1 MEEEGLSEA
10 RKVVMAASLADI
22 SIRVCS
28 FSQTCYGHSWV
39 KTCFR
44 RSGAADRE
52 AQQGA
57 FQSISERTRLDSPPP
72 KTPLAPNIQTS

>member
-22 SIRVCS
+22 SIGVCS

-44 RSGAADRE
+44 RSGAAVDQG
-52 AQQGA
+52 QQLKA
-57 FQSISERTRLDSPPP
+57 PSPPSVVRFP
-72 KTPLAPNIQTS
+72 QQSHWL

>member
-28 FSQTCYGHSWV
+28 FSQTCYL
-39 KTCFR
+39 R
-44 RSGAADRE
+44 
-52 AQQGA
+52 A
-57 FQSISERTRLDSPPP
+57 FLGKDVLSP
-72 KTPLAPNIQTS
+72 LWSCG